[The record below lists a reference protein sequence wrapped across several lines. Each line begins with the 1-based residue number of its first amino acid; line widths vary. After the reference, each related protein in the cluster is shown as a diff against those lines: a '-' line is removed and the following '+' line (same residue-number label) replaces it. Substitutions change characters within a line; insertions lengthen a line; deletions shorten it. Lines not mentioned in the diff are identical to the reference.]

1 MVKRVLM
8 IAYHYPPMRGSSGIQ
23 RTLKFSQYLPD
34 AGWEPVVLTA
44 TPGAYQD
51 TSLEQTREISPCVKV
66 HRSFAFDA
74 ARHFALRG
82 RYPALL
88 AQPDRWVSWWLSA
101 VPAGLRLIRKYKPDL
116 IWSTYPIAS
125 AHLIALTLQRLTGIP
140 WVADQR
146 DPLIDDG
153 YPANPRTRGIH
164 QWIEAKAIQHGA
176 ALVFTTPGAL
186 RAWRSRFPQA
196 AGERFALIENGYDE
210 ENFLRASALA
220 MPSPVIN
227 RPFRLLHSGLIY
239 PSERDPRALF
249 VALSDLLEGGALSP
263 STFRLV
269 LRASGHDDFLRPLIA
284 RLGIAEIVE
293 LAPPLPYREALAEML
308 SADGLLVLQAS
319 NCNGQ
324 IPAKLYEYL
333 RARRPILAL
342 TDPAGDTAGALRQ
355 AGIDTIGMLHSSADV
370 AAALTRFLRLCRAS
384 SAPLARPYAI
394 AQHSRAAR
402 TLELADLFNRIRR
415 KEAT

>member
-44 TPGAYQD
+44 TAGAYQE
-51 TSLEQTREISPCVKV
+51 TSLEQVAEISPRVKV
-66 HRSFAFDA
+66 HRSLALDT
-74 ARHFALRG
+74 ARHLALRG

-88 AQPDRWVSWWLSA
+88 ARPDRWVSWWLSA

-125 AHLIALTLQRLTGIP
+125 AHLIALTLKRLSGLP

-153 YPANPRTRGIH
+153 YPADPRTRAMH
-164 QWIEAKAIQHGA
+164 EWIEAKAMQHSA
-176 ALVFTTPGAL
+176 AVVCTTPGAL
-186 RAWRSRFPQA
+186 QACRARFPHA
-196 AGERFALIENGYDE
+196 TGERFALIENGYDE
-210 ENFLRASALA
+210 ENFVRASAEL
-220 MPSPVIN
+220 N
-227 RPFRLLHSGLIY
+227 GHTRPGPIFRLLHSGLIY

-249 VALSDLLEGGALSP
+249 VALSDLLEHGEIAP
-263 STFRLV
+263 SNFLLV
-269 LRASGHDDFLRPLIA
+269 LRASGHDEFLRPLIEQ
-284 RLGIAEIVE
+284 LGIAAIVE
-293 LAPPLPYREALAEML
+293 LAPPLSYRDALAEML

-342 TDPAGDTAGALRQ
+342 TDPTGDTACALRR
-355 AGIDTIGMLHSSADV
+355 AGIDTIGVLHSSADI
-370 AAALTRFLRLCRAS
+370 APALLRFLRLCRES
-384 SAPLARPYAI
+384 RAPLARPYAI

-402 TLELADLFNRIRR
+402 TLELADLFNRICR
-415 KEAT
+415 